1 MAATYEPIATTT
13 LTNYASTIDFTNIP
27 ATYTD
32 LRIVLVGQHRSTT
45 AIVRIRVNSDTGTNY
60 SYTSLRGTG
69 SGGGEVSAR
78 SANISRIECG
88 NSNFNT
94 TDPSLITAD
103 WFSYAGSTYKTC
115 LVTTS
120 QDRNGSGVVY
130 RTVGLWRST
139 SAITSITM
147 ALSTGDYK
155 DGTTVTLYGILK
167 A

>member
-32 LRIVLVGQHRSTT
+32 LRIVLVGEHRSGT
-45 AIVRIRVNSDTGTNY
+45 ATVRMRVNSDTGTNY
-60 SYTSLRGTG
+60 SSTELTGDGTSAT
-69 SGGGEVSAR
+69 SAR
-78 SANISRIECG
+78 NSSSSRINCG
-88 NSNFNT
+88 NANFNNT
-94 TDPSLITAD
+94 LPSLITVD

-130 RTVGLWRST
+130 RIVGLWRNT

-147 ALSTGDYK
+147 ALSSGDYK